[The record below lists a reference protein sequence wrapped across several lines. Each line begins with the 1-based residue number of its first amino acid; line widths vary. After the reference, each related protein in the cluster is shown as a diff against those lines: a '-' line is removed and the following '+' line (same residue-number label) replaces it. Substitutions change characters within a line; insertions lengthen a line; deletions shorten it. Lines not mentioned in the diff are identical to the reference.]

1 MRNFLFYLTICF
13 IFSCKST
20 QTLVSS
26 SSLNPKLKAK
36 QIIKAHNKKKSD
48 FITLQSRLKIELIE
62 GDKSQ
67 IHTVTLR
74 MERNRTIWINAFLNM
89 VRLKITPEK
98 VQMYNKLNRTYFEG
112 DFTLIKDF
120 LGVELNFTHIE
131 NLLLGHTIFSYNSSD
146 LKKEPHP
153 KSYALSPKQKNAL
166 FEVLYLFNPGFFK
179 LDGQIISQPNQNR
192 KLNVYYHTFQDIEE
206 DIFPQQMT
214 IKVVENQK
222 ETTLKMN
229 LKSVSLN
236 QPLRF
241 PFKIP
246 TGYKP
251 IEL

>member
-1 MRNFLFYLTICF
+1 
-13 IFSCKST
+13 
-20 QTLVSS
+20 
-26 SSLNPKLKAK
+26 
-36 QIIKAHNKKKSD
+36 
-48 FITLQSRLKIELIE
+48 
-62 GDKSQ
+62 
-67 IHTVTLR
+67 
-74 MERNRTIWINAFLNM
+74 
-89 VRLKITPEK
+89 
-98 VQMYNKLNRTYFEG
+98 MYNKLDRTYFEG

-131 NLLLGHTIFSYNSSD
+131 NLLLGHTIFTYNSSD
-146 LKKEPHP
+146 LKKELHP

-166 FEVLYLFNPGFFK
+166 FEVLYLFIPGFFK

>member
-1 MRNFLFYLTICF
+1 MRNFLFYLTISF
-13 IFSCKST
+13 IFGCKST
-20 QTLVSS
+20 QTLTSS

-36 QIIKAHNKKKSD
+36 QIIKTHNKQRSD
-48 FITLQSRLKIELIE
+48 FTTLQSRLKIELIE
-62 GDKSQ
+62 GDRSQ

-98 VQMYNKLNRTYFEG
+98 VQMYNKLDRTYFEG

-120 LGVELNFTHIE
+120 LGIELNYSHIE
-131 NLLLGHTIFSYNSSD
+131 NLLLGHTIFTYKPSD
-146 LKKEPHP
+146 LKKELHP

-166 FEVLYLFNPGFFK
+166 FQVLYLINPGYFK
-179 LDGQIISQPNQNR
+179 LDGQMISQPNQNR
-192 KLNVYYHTFQDIEE
+192 KLNVHYHTFQEVE
-206 DIFPQQMT
+206 QDIFPQQMT
-214 IKVVENQK
+214 ITVVENQK

-241 PFKIP
+241 PFKTP

>member
-1 MRNFLFYLTICF
+1 MRKILFYLTICF
-13 IFSCKST
+13 IFGCKST
-20 QTLVSS
+20 QTLTSS

-36 QIIKAHNKKKSD
+36 QIIKTHNKQRSG
-48 FITLQSRLKIELIE
+48 FTTLQSRLKIELIE
-62 GDKSQ
+62 GEKSQ

-120 LGVELNFTHIE
+120 LGVELNYSHLE
-131 NLLLGHTIFSYNSSD
+131 NLLLGHTIFTYKSSD

-153 KSYALSPKQKNAL
+153 KSYTLSPKQQNAL
-166 FEVLYLFNPGFFK
+166 FEVLYLINPGHFK

-192 KLNVYYHTFQDIEE
+192 KLNVHYHTFQDIEE
-206 DIFPQQMT
+206 NILPQQMT

-222 ETTLKMN
+222 ETALKMN
-229 LKSVSLN
+229 FKSVSLN
-236 QPLRF
+236 QPLRY